1 MADKPRRYKS
11 GTQYLIEFIVSCAAG
26 ALAWV
31 WLYGQAIPQ
40 DQQIWFTIVVV
51 FGWMSL
57 FIVAVYKFFT
67 FIVGPVL
74 FVILGIAALV
84 AMCFIGGMISDS
96 LRRKSRRW

>member
-31 WLYGQAIPQ
+31 WMYGQTIPN
-40 DQQIWFTIVVV
+40 DQQVWFAIVVV

-57 FIVAVYKFFT
+57 FIVAIYKLFMFMLPLLAVGGIIAVL
-67 FIVGPVL
+67 IVMC
-74 FVILGIAALV
+74 ILGGIFADY
-84 AMCFIGGMISDS
+84 FRNG
-96 LRRKSRRW
+96 RY